1 MRKPKDWGQ
10 PCPNPDCTHYRL
22 MNRGNISAIATYL
35 TQSGKRRIFLCHACK
50 ATFSETRDTVFFDL
64 RTPEEKVMMALKMLL
79 VKVALSDIGFV
90 LGVTEETIL
99 EWLRRA
105 AQKAHEINA
114 HLLRDLPV
122 TEVQLDEMWSFIR
135 RKHAQHSDADGESTN
150 LSEDGRQW
158 VWISFAPEFRL
169 ILAAFVGPR
178 TFESALQLI
187 QMTAAVVWGVPCFF
201 SDGFSC
207 YLSALIEVYHTLKT
221 FPRTG
226 KPGRPKQPV
235 KEPHPDLV
243 YGQVIK
249 KKRQGRLQE
258 VVSRVCCGARRL
270 ENLGL
275 SISTSLIERL
285 HLTLRH
291 ALAPL
296 VRKSWSFCKDRTH
309 MRRRVVL
316 FQAFY
321 NFARPHM
328 SLRLPVPEQE
338 RHASGLIQP
347 KWCHRTPGMAA
358 GLTNHIWTFRELLT
372 VKFEPVQNQSS
383 SG

>member
-1 MRKPKDWGQ
+1 MRKPQDWGQ
-10 PCPNPDCTHYRL
+10 PCPNPDCSHYRL
-22 MNRGNISAIATYL
+22 INRGNLRAIATYL
-35 TQSGKRRIFLCHACK
+35 TQSGKRRIFRCGACER
-50 ATFSETRDTVFFDL
+50 TFAETRDTVFFDL

-90 LGVTEETIL
+90 LGVTEATVL
-99 EWLRRA
+99 AWLGSA
-105 AQKAHEINA
+105 AKKAHEINT

-135 RKHAQHSDADGESTN
+135 RKHAQQAGPDGESTDR
-150 LSEDGRQW
+150 SEDGRQW

-169 ILAAFVGPR
+169 ILATFVGPR
-178 TFESALQLI
+178 TFDSALSLI
-187 QMTAAVVWGVPCFF
+187 RMTAVAVLGVPCFF

-207 YLSALIEVYHTLKT
+207 YLSALLAVYHTLKT

-226 KPGRPKQPV
+226 KPGRPKQPLQ
-235 KEPHPDLV
+235 EPHPELV

-249 KKRQGRLQE
+249 KKRKGRLQAL
-258 VVSRVCCGARRL
+258 VYRVCCGPQRL
-270 ENLGL
+270 EKLGL

-285 HLTLRH
+285 NLTLRH

-328 SLRLPVPEQE
+328 SLRLPLSAQAS
-338 RHASGLIQP
+338 HASGLIQP
-347 KWCHRTPGMAA
+347 KWCHQTPGMAA
-358 GLTNHIWTFRELLT
+358 GLTDHVWTFRELLT
-372 VKFEPVQNQSS
+372 AKFEPIHNQSG